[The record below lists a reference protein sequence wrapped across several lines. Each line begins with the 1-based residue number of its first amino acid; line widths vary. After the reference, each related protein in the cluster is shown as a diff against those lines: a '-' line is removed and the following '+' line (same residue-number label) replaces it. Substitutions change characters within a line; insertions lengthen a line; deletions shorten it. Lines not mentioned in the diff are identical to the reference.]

1 MVFLYLLVRRL
12 VEGIHEVVDCE
23 VVLTLVDTDAA
34 PHDLIETDDGVD
46 GAHQYDAPNVPGVDT
61 GGARKT

>member
-1 MVFLYLLVRRL
+1 M
-12 VEGIHEVVDCE
+12 EGIHEVVDCE

-46 GAHQYDAPNVPGVDT
+46 GAHQYGAPNVPGVDT

>member
-1 MVFLYLLVRRL
+1 
-12 VEGIHEVVDCE
+12 VEDIHEVVDCE

-34 PHDLIETDDGVD
+34 HRDLIEIDDGVD
-46 GAHQYDAPNVPGVDT
+46 GAHQYDVPNVPGVDT